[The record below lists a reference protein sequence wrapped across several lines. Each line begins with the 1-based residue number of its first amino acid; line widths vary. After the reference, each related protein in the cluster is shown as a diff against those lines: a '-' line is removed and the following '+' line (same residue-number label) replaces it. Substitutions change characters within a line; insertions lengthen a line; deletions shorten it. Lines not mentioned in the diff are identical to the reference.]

1 MIGAVPLEVAGS
13 LLGLSDLLERA
24 YNFLK
29 DARESR
35 ELNERLRNALRSS
48 LQRYSE
54 SIKASMESG
63 KILRTQ
69 VATPTVSISAEDIG
83 DLLQSAVNFLK
94 DFEGLLSSVLDFSKQ
109 CHILVSDFPDFMRR
123 VESKKPKV
131 HAILDFFGKHY
142 DPESGS
148 VDITT
153 IPMLFRLYGS
163 KVKKKESAELTKEMA
178 QHRKVVSIAIQ
189 KAMLIKRLRLRT
201 RKKYLVKQFQVSL
214 QKMLEAVAKLKT
226 TEDIDSQLSGNAPP
240 WIGDLSEII
249 EDVRKAMPDL
259 TRHSRKE
266 GKLLG
271 KTAFAYLAYS
281 SLFRFFVVRVVVVV
295 ANFELCGKRSSVSFS
310 CLSNS

>member
-131 HAILDFFGKHY
+131 YAILDFFGKHY

-259 TRHSRKE
+259 TRH
-266 GKLLG
+266 
-271 KTAFAYLAYS
+271 
-281 SLFRFFVVRVVVVV
+281 
-295 ANFELCGKRSSVSFS
+295 
-310 CLSNS
+310 